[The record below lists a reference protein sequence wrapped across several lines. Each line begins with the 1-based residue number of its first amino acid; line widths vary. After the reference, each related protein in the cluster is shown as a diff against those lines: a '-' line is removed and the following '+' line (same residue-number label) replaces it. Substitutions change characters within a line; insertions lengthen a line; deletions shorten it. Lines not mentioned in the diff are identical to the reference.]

1 MRFLL
6 DTCVISELVK
16 REPQR
21 AVTDW
26 ILSVEEED
34 LFLSVLTIGE
44 LQKGIRKLRASRK
57 KKQLSEWL
65 ENDLRLRFE
74 HRLLPIS
81 QDIAVR
87 WGILQADLEKEGMP
101 MATIDSLIAATALE
115 YNLTLV
121 TRNVDDFKNSG
132 VPLFNPWSE

>member
-1 MRFLL
+1 M
-6 DTCVISELVK
+6 
-16 REPQR
+16 
-21 AVTDW
+21 
-26 ILSVEEED
+26 LSVDEED

-44 LQKGIRKLRASRK
+44 LQKGISKLSASRK

-74 HRLLPIS
+74 YRLLPIS

-87 WGILQADLEKEGMP
+87 WGILQGDLEKEGMP
-101 MATIDSLIAATALE
+101 MATIDGLIAATALE